1 MNENVPTVARP
12 GPDEVKA
19 MIKRWSEFGIDEA
32 FTNADLK
39 AQLVSLLADLDCP
52 KWLAQLGVKTLTP
65 VFLYLAKGANERLS
79 ERALTKAITYLLK
92 VPGAGLFF
100 SAMNKLEGKLIEKAD
115 AKRQFQALLRAQSP
129 TAHDLNALL
138 DPGLAGQL
146 ALLEQSAEVTEGLAE
161 LKALIESNANPQP
174 LLELY
179 LEPPSDTTRFVY
191 RSRSIPFVDDG
202 ESLEAL
208 CAFRDSDAMFSW
220 FAVLGSGGTGKSRLA
235 LEFLLDHADEFA
247 SAAGFL
253 NLAYD
258 PDFDWG
264 RWQPNF
270 PTLIVIDYAAR
281 QEDQLAR
288 ILSLLSQRTDLDW
301 PVRLL
306 LLERQQDTRYERQSG
321 SWYDRILHLGQTAS
335 IRIENAAFDRPMELL
350 APDDV
355 WPIIDFIVDGRVTD
369 LDPDTALPLLETI
382 DPHMRPLYAAF
393 MADALARGENPRGWD
408 RRALVENV
416 LAHERK
422 NYWSPAGVTPK
433 DLNLVALAT
442 MTAGYP
448 LDWLEE
454 HGSDKDATFLP
465 RARETAFQHRLS
477 AIYGYDVVEAVP
489 PMEPDILGEVF
500 VLEEWKAARRPLK
513 RFFVKSGKELAPW
526 FADFFSRLTEDFP
539 NDVPDDFLKEVLGAD
554 FEDYEPTRSE
564 MIYNTILDFVVPRP
578 ADALSLFE
586 LLLNV
591 RLKDE
596 NATETLLTDQM
607 EAAFN
612 LMVGL
617 PKDMIEERMQIL
629 ESAHQ
634 HLSASDPDPRTRAK
648 FCEALKA
655 FVDSIPGLDVARFE
669 PIAEDILELAK
680 TTASGSF
687 ERIEALRALS
697 AYIQAHDESEPEKAI
712 HWYRQ
717 VEALCALSKDTD
729 EVVAWEEAAYHNY
742 LLYRLDDNHTLGT
755 AFLEKLEDIG
765 ANFAQK
771 LEDRFQQALDEAGD
785 AE

>member
-1 MNENVPTVARP
+1 MNQNVPTVARP

-19 MIKRWSEFGIDEA
+19 MIKRWSELGIDEA

-39 AQLVSLLADLDCP
+39 AQLVFLLVELDCP

-100 SAMNKLEGKLIEKAD
+100 SAMNTLEGKLIEKAD
-115 AKRQFQALLRAQSP
+115 AKRQFQAMLRAQSP

-146 ALLEQSAEVTEGLAE
+146 ALLEQTAEITEGLAE
-161 LKALIESNANPQP
+161 LKALVESNANPQP

-179 LEPPSDTTRFVY
+179 LEPPSDTTRFIY

-202 ESLEAL
+202 ESLREL

-288 ILSLLSQRTDLDW
+288 MLSLLSHRTDLDW

-306 LLERQQDTRYERQSG
+306 LLERQPG
-321 SWYDRILHLGQTAS
+321 PWYDRILHHGQTAGL
-335 IRIENAAFDRPMELL
+335 RIEAAAFDRPIELI

-355 WPIIDFIVDGRVTD
+355 WPIIDFIVDGRVAD

-433 DLNLVALAT
+433 DLNLVAVAT

-448 LDWLEE
+448 LDWLDA
-454 HGSDKDATFLP
+454 HGSETDSAFLP
-465 RARETAFQHRLS
+465 RVSETAFQHRLS

-513 RFFVKSGKELAPW
+513 QFYVKSGKELAPW

-539 NDVPDDFLKEVLGAD
+539 TDVPDDFLKEVLVAD
-554 FEDYEPTRSE
+554 FENYEPTKSE
-564 MIYNTILDFVVPRP
+564 MIYNTIRDFADPRP
-578 ADALSLFE
+578 ADAVSLFD
-586 LLLNV
+586 LLLEV

-596 NATETLLTDQM
+596 SAARNLLTDQM
-607 EAAFN
+607 EGAFN

-617 PKDMIEERMQIL
+617 PEDMIEERMQTL
-629 ESAHQ
+629 EKAHQ
-634 HLSASDPDPRTRAK
+634 HLSASNPDPSTRAK
-648 FCEALKA
+648 FCEAMTA
-655 FVDSIPGLDVARFE
+655 FVDSVPGLDVGRFE
-669 PIAEDILELAK
+669 PIAEDILRLA
-680 TTASGSF
+680 TEVESGSF
-687 ERIEALRALS
+687 ERVEALRALS
-697 AYIQAHDESEPEKAI
+697 AYVQAHDESAPDKAI
-712 HWYRQ
+712 YWYGQ
-717 VEALCALSKDTD
+717 VEALCAPSKDAN
-729 EVVAWEEAAYHNY
+729 EVAAWEEAAYHNY
-742 LLYRLDDNHTLGT
+742 LLYRLDNNHTLGT
-755 AFLEKLEDIG
+755 CFLEKLEDMG
-765 ANFAQK
+765 ASFAQK
-771 LEDRFQQALDEAGD
+771 LEDRFQQALDEASD
-785 AE
+785 AD

>member
-1 MNENVPTVARP
+1 MNQNVPTVARP
-12 GPDEVKA
+12 GPDELKS
-19 MIKRWSEFGIDEA
+19 MIKRWSERGIDEA

-39 AQLVSLLADLDCP
+39 AQLVSLLVELDCP

-92 VPGAGLFF
+92 IPGVDLFF

-115 AKRQFQALLRAQSP
+115 AKRQFQAILRSQSP

-138 DPGLAGQL
+138 DPGLAGQM
-146 ALLEQSAEVTEGLAE
+146 ALLEQSAGITEGLAE
-161 LKALIESNANPQP
+161 LKGLIENNANPQP

-179 LEPPSDTTRFVY
+179 LEPPSDTTRFIY

-202 ESLEAL
+202 ESLQEL

-235 LEFLLDHADEFA
+235 LEFLLDHAGEFA

-264 RWQPNF
+264 RWQPDF

-288 ILSLLSQRTDLDW
+288 MLSLLSHRTDLDW

-306 LLERQQDTRYERQSG
+306 LLERQPG
-321 SWYDRILHLGQTAS
+321 PWYDRILHRGQTAS
-335 IRIENAAFDRPMELL
+335 LRIEAAAFDRPMELF

-369 LDPDTALPLLETI
+369 LNPDTALPLLETI
-382 DPHMRPLYAAF
+382 DPQMRPLYAAF

-422 NYWSPAGVTPK
+422 NYWSPAGVTAK
-433 DLNLVALAT
+433 DLNLVAVAT

-454 HGSDKDATFLP
+454 HGSDTDATFMPL
-465 RARETAFQHRLS
+465 ASETAFQHRLS

-500 VLEEWKAARRPLK
+500 VLEEWKSARRPLK
-513 RFFVKSGKELAPW
+513 KFYVKSGKELAPW

-539 NDVPDDFLKEVLGAD
+539 DDVPDDFLKEVLGAN
-554 FEDYEPTRSE
+554 FEDYEPTKSE
-564 MIYNTILDFVVPRP
+564 MIYNTIRDFADPRP
-578 ADALSLFE
+578 ADAISLFD
-586 LLLNV
+586 LLLKV

-596 NATETLLTDQM
+596 GAAKTLLTDQM

-617 PKDMIEERMQIL
+617 PEDMIEERMQIL
-629 ESAHQ
+629 EEAYQ
-634 HLSASDPDPRTRAK
+634 HLTVSEPDPRTRAK
-648 FCEALKA
+648 FCEALTA
-655 FVDSIPGLDVARFE
+655 FVDSVPGLDVARFE
-669 PIAEDILELAK
+669 PIAEDVLALAK
-680 TTASGSF
+680 TTESGSF

-697 AYIQAHDESEPEKAI
+697 AYVQAHDESQPDKAI
-712 HWYRQ
+712 SWYGK
-717 VEALCALSKDTD
+717 VEALCSISEDAD
-729 EVVAWEEAAYHNY
+729 EVAAWEGAAYHNY
-742 LLYRLDDNHTLGT
+742 LLYRLDDDHTLGT
-755 AFLEKLEDIG
+755 AFLEKLEGIG
-765 ANFAQK
+765 AHFAQK
-771 LEDRFQQALDEAGD
+771 IEDRFQQALDESGD
-785 AE
+785 AD